1 MSQLWSEINKVVNVL
16 NPATVTSGSAA
27 ITNTDVVNL
36 ENYKKCTFLLTFGAA
51 ADHVAAVTV
60 NAFSA
65 NTTGG
70 SAIAFRYRTQ
80 ETSDVQSASSSGTTF
95 NTTTGSAGA
104 TYIVEVDAPTV
115 AAAAAGY
122 DHTYM
127 IITNSTGNITARYAS
142 CVAVLSE
149 PRYPQAVLQTAIDQ
163 LRKEQGTLLV
173 YC

>member
-16 NPATVTSGSAA
+16 NPAALTSGASVV
-27 ITNTDVVNL
+27 TNTDVINL
-36 ENYKKCTFLLTFGAA
+36 ENNKMCTFLLTFGAA

-60 NAFSA
+60 NAYSA

-80 ETSDVQSASSSGTTF
+80 ETSDVQSGSSGVTTF

-122 DHTYM
+122 NHAYM
-127 IITNSTGNITARYAS
+127 IITNSTGHITARYAS

-149 PRYPQAVLQTAIDQ
+149 PRYPQAVLQTAID
-163 LRKEQGTLLV
+163 
-173 YC
+173 

>member
-1 MSQLWSEINKVVNVL
+1 MSQLWSEYNKVVNVIS
-16 NPATVTSGSAA
+16 PAALTSGAS
-27 ITNTDVVNL
+27 TVQNTDVVNL

-70 SAIAFRYRTQ
+70 TAIAYTYRTQ
-80 ETSDVQSASSSGTTF
+80 LTTDTQSAATSGTTF

-104 TYIVEVDAPTV
+104 TYIVEVDASTV
-115 AAAAAGY
+115 AAAADGY
-122 DHTYM
+122 DHAYM

-149 PRYPQAVLQTAIDQ
+149 PRYPQAILQTAID
-163 LRKEQGTLLV
+163 
-173 YC
+173 

>member
-36 ENYKKCTFLLTFGAA
+36 ENYKKCTFLLTFGLA

-80 ETSDVQSASSSGTTF
+80 LTSDIQSAATAAATF

-104 TYIVEVDAPTV
+104 TYIVEVDAPIV
-115 AAAAAGY
+115 AAAGAGY
-122 DHTYM
+122 NHTYM
-127 IITNSTGNITARYAS
+127 IITNSTGHITARLAS

-149 PRYPQAVLQTAIDQ
+149 PRYPQGILVTAID
-163 LRKEQGTLLV
+163 
-173 YC
+173 

>member
-16 NPATVTSGSAA
+16 NPAYITSGASAVKC
-27 ITNTDVVNL
+27 TDVVNL

-60 NAFSA
+60 NAYSA

-70 SAIAFRYRTQ
+70 SAVAFRYRTQ
-80 ETSDVQSASSSGTTF
+80 ETSDVQSAATAAATF

-115 AAAAAGY
+115 AAVATDY
-122 DHTYM
+122 DHAYM
-127 IITNSTGNITARYAS
+127 VITNSTGHITARYAS

-149 PRYPQAVLQTAIDQ
+149 PRYPQAILQTAID
-163 LRKEQGTLLV
+163 
-173 YC
+173 